1 MGDTRTDRPIGRDR
15 EIALILDELDSSGAC
30 YLTGPAG
37 VGKSMI
43 LRELRRQLGEAG
55 VQVIAISGMEATALV
70 PLAPLLRFCPP
81 GADDAGAAII
91 AELYRLSRSS
101 KVVITV
107 DDAHLLDDAT
117 AAIVRQLAGVEII
130 GLLIAQRD
138 GEEVPAAVRSI
149 KDEEV
154 ARHVPLLALDRE
166 ATADLTERIL
176 GETASGTI
184 DWIWDHGQGNPLYT
198 RELIAAGT
206 QTGALELRDGRWAA
220 VEAPIWT
227 SRLHSLVARRLAD
240 LAPDER
246 ACLQM
251 VAIAGRLHPDILG
264 RFFDLD
270 TILELEGRNL
280 LRREEQSVE
289 MDHPLYGTALLSMMS
304 ETQTRA
310 AALQVAEALESSES
324 HRDPVVIASLRL
336 DAGIDVEESLL
347 WEALRAARD
356 SRLPKRAERFAL
368 RLLEMG
374 DEPEV
379 RMYLCEALALQGHWD
394 EAEQE
399 YKAATAVAETRDHAA
414 LLERWVFVN
423 FEFRDDVT
431 EAARIVREAS
441 PQLEYE
447 GSENWEIA
455 LLRIGLFTGNLD
467 ASVEAHQAWL
477 AEHPESQLRP
487 LVFVGLAT
495 ACSHNGAFA
504 VGLESSQQMGRPPGL
519 DPVEQARIDG
529 VTLQNQA
536 WLHGLEATRSLFE
549 ETFRRDVES
558 GDPERELLARIYHGM
573 VNNDLTCTMEAVHHL
588 RETASME
595 QYARRRRAS
604 PIIPGELARA
614 VAGMD
619 GGEDEARRLLSDFY
633 SFPTE
638 VLWLSLPVAKIAEAI
653 LAEREGSDPFP
664 FIAEG
669 LDHSRR
675 RSARIHEVSVLR
687 VTAQLGRA
695 DETTDRLE
703 ELTRYMG
710 GGFAG
715 LVTREAE
722 GLANHD
728 PGLLDDVAADAWRFG
743 AIGLA
748 SDAAAWAA
756 GFHAARDDLREALL
770 SQMRS
775 DAIVVGQ
782 PVRTVARDRLE
793 RVVTKREQEVVEA
806 VSSGASNRDVADRL
820 FISHRTVESHL
831 RRIYRRFGIDG
842 REELTRLVRQA
853 VTRPPLS
860 S

>member
-1 MGDTRTDRPIGRDR
+1 MGETRIDRPIGRDR
-15 EIALILDELDSSGAC
+15 EITLILDELGRGAAC

-43 LRELRRQLGEAG
+43 LRELRRRLEETG
-55 VQVIAISGMEATALV
+55 VRVIAISGMEATALV

-101 KVVITV
+101 EVVITV

-138 GEEVPAAVRSI
+138 GEEVPDAVRSI
-149 KDEEV
+149 KDEEL
-154 ARHVPLLALDRE
+154 ARHVPLSALDRE
-166 ATADLTERIL
+166 ATADLTKRIL
-176 GETASGTI
+176 GETESGTI

-206 QTGALELRDGRWAA
+206 QTGALGLREGRWAA

-240 LAPDER
+240 LAPEER
-246 ACLQM
+246 SCLQM
-251 VAIAGRLHPDILG
+251 VAVAGRLHTDILA

-270 TILELEGRNL
+270 TILDLEGRNL

-304 ETQTRA
+304 EMQTRT
-310 AALQVAEALESSES
+310 AALQVAEALEGSEA
-324 HRDPVVIASLRL
+324 HRDPIVIVSLRL

-347 WEALRAARD
+347 GEALRAARD

-368 RLLEMG
+368 RLLDMG
-374 DEPEV
+374 DDPEV
-379 RMYLCEALALQGHWD
+379 RMYLCEALALQGRWD

-399 YKAATAVAETRDHAA
+399 YKAATAAAETRDHAA
-414 LLERWVFVN
+414 LIERWVFIN
-423 FEFRDDVT
+423 FEFRDDLT
-431 EAARIVREAS
+431 HAARIVREAT
-441 PQLEYE
+441 PQLGGK
-447 GSENWEIA
+447 GSENWGIA

-467 ASVEAHQAWL
+467 ESLEAHRAWL
-477 AEHPESQLRP
+477 AEHLHSPLRP
-487 LVFVGLAT
+487 LVLVGLAT
-495 ACSHNGAFA
+495 AASHNGAFV
-504 VGLESSQQMGRPPGL
+504 VGLDASREMGRPPGL

-529 VTLQNQA
+529 VTLQNHA

-549 ETFRRDVES
+549 EAFRRDVES

-573 VNNDLTCTMEAVHHL
+573 VNNDLTCTVEAVDHL
-588 RETASME
+588 RDTAAME
-595 QYARRRRAS
+595 KYTRRRRTS
-604 PIIPGELARA
+604 PIMPGELARA
-614 VAGMD
+614 VAGLE
-619 GGEDEARRLLSDFY
+619 GGEIEARRWLDDFY
-633 SFPTE
+633 SFPSE
-638 VLWLSLPVAKIAEAI
+638 VLWLALPVAKLAEAI
-653 LAEREGSDPFP
+653 LAERGDRDPFP
-664 FIAEG
+664 FISEG
-669 LDHSRR
+669 LDHARR
-675 RSARIHEVSVLR
+675 RSARIHEVPLLR
-687 VTAQLGRA
+687 MMAQLGRA
-695 DETTDRLE
+695 DETTDRLK
-703 ELTRYMG
+703 ELARYMG

-722 GLANHD
+722 GLAGSD

-743 AIGLA
+743 AVGLA

-756 GFHAARDDLREALL
+756 GFHAARGDLREALL

-775 DAIVVGQ
+775 DAMVADR

-793 RVVTKREQEVVEA
+793 RVVTRREQEVVEA
-806 VSSGASNRDVADRL
+806 VATGVSNRDVADRL

-842 REELTRLVRQA
+842 REELTSLVRQA
-853 VTRPPLS
+853 VTRPPLPT
-860 S
+860 